1 MKRFY
6 FLITIFMIVFA
17 FSQNTINSD
26 ASLNWVGYMNVFDT
40 SNNYQFGSGWA
51 VADLKTE
58 INTSANTI
66 TLKPNYNTYNASDS
80 YWSDGAGN
88 GNKIMEASTYYEPG
102 ATYNGQNLTFTG
114 NVSSNTL
121 SNQYTAV
128 AFIKALDPANGYATV
143 YNNFITIPASG
154 TFTINA
160 PASSLTTGLLIQVG
174 FTVRGI
180 NANPTTEAAK
190 GSIVIA
196 PANLSVA
203 SVSKKS
209 LGIYP
214 NLVTAGDEIYIR
226 TKVKTVEIY
235 NVSGQ
240 KVKSVSAQSINSQGL
255 AKGVYIIKAETENG
269 EVQSSK
275 FIVK

>member
-6 FLITIFMIVFA
+6 FLITIFMSVFA

-40 SNNYQFGSGWA
+40 SNNYMFGSGWG

-160 PASSLTTGLLIQVG
+160 PASSLATGLLIQVG

-203 SVSKKS
+203 SFSKKS

-214 NLVTAGDEIYIR
+214 NLVTAGEEIYIKS
-226 TKVKTVEIY
+226 KVKTVEVY